1 MCIFIELA
9 EILLI
14 IILVIVISRLNDY
27 ESSYFGENR
36 AMRIGAFGENKANK
50 AGFKSPDLLG
60 YFGENKANKAG
71 FKSPEIRGYYTTQAD
86 ILAKP
91 TVGFFKDAAELS

>member
-1 MCIFIELA
+1 MFMELA

-14 IILVIVISRLNDY
+14 IILVMVIGLLGEY
-27 ESSYFGENR
+27 ESSYFGENK
-36 AMRIGAFGENKANK
+36 AMR
-50 AGFKSPDLLG
+50 AGFKSPGLLG
-60 YFGENKANKAG
+60 YFGENKAMRAG
-71 FKSPEIRGYYTTQAD
+71 FKSPDLRGFYTTQAD